1 MGDIYTRPFSK
12 NYSGLINQS
21 VIALG
26 ITVLCVTS
34 QELMKRKRRGDKQ
47 APEGLGSRESWE
59 FGYIFQGRC
68 WAKDP
73 SPPSPQ
79 GWPLSWVKQIVW
91 FPEEKMN
98 KLRGVDATLY
108 VRFLRG
114 CFWFSLLHTFTTF
127 PILFPIHVEFSD
139 NSVSPKSMT
148 RASISS
154 LVLTSHGL
162 SLLWIHI
169 CLLFWVTLSWMA
181 TLLWISVGAFRLRA
195 QKIEAARQ
203 RIASGEPPSISYPH
217 PHPQYGFLEVPPLQ
231 GDPANEGLRLRT
243 VMVTNVPPPLRN
255 EKELK
260 EYFEYYMSRKIDK
273 PSVGL
278 NSSTQPGFLN
288 KIVSFLFNR
297 VKRLPA
303 HLPHNP
309 LSPSSSTG
317 SATEGDTEEGPNI
330 EEIPEIER
338 VVIVRK
344 MTELASLLERREE
357 YLRLLETAH
366 IKLAR
371 KVLLAVGDAMD
382 RKAANKPFARTPSRA
397 ITVAQQ
403 RKSIVGDVEIGDLNK
418 ELNMDGDQNM
428 DHLISVLGPF
438 VEEFGLRGDKGSM
451 RFRRAISAT
460 SKKTFMK
467 LIPHGSDDSGDE
479 VPSLTPSSGYPPPS
493 SAETRVE
500 PPLGKT
506 VWDVLL
512 SLPRVY
518 LDPYQPLVNLSHLFR
533 GKTVPSIDYYTT
545 KVNYLTAL
553 ITESRAKATS
563 DYDAVSTAFVT
574 FAGPADA
581 RKACKYLAVHPNNPL
596 ACWVTMAPQYQ
607 DLDWIRV
614 MKSSFNAEF
623 VKDWVVS
630 LGVWGFTI
638 FWIFP
643 VSLLVGLVSIQNISI
658 FWPGLKSYLDK
669 HPWEEEII
677 QSFLPTLLV
686 ALLALLIPLILLFIA
701 KKAHTMTTLSAL
713 HDRIMTRYYKFLIVN
728 VLVFF
733 CVGTAALQSFL
744 LSFRATTRPDVLKIV
759 ADSFPTAGPFY
770 VGWLIFTSAMHAGFE
785 LAMFG
790 LALIVYPST
799 KNQVTPRKRTVG
811 LRPRTLNFYY
821 WLPNHLLVIHVL
833 LLFTVLNPVVIP
845 FATVYFFFETGV
857 IKNQLIHV
865 YAKHYEFNGQVL
877 LIRIVRYSLDGLMLC
892 QAVFLAYMVVLKKT
906 VNVGLAAC
914 LIIITAFVKLLMT
927 RICRAQFEHDD
938 IAEAEV
944 LCKVEGVD
952 SAQDNAETTTT
963 SDNGSQDATALIQEN
978 RPSFFSL
985 KFPKW
990 ANAAYNTVRQRPPRP
1005 LRRKPIPFQSQSSD
1019 QPFKRLKSVSHG
1031 HGDRG
1036 RRSTNSRTRAFVNGT
1051 TAPDTASIVHHET
1064 LPRKASTDPS
1074 VAVKPHPPPDPWD
1087 DETTCDLPYDNP
1099 FYSRSISNELWLP
1112 RNPVG
1117 ILDLDDTVDFRTSLT
1132 VVPTPHQLGMWFG
1145 IPETASPRPMSIDL
1159 APDVHE
1165 PSTEDQSPS
1174 TPATSCVLTGSED
1187 IDLPA
1192 IIAQRVQA
1200 GEGDID
1206 RAPPSRRP
1214 TSPRRKVS
1222 GEGAASSMRRP
1233 SILSIQPQSGY
1244 RSFSAGSTTQQRP
1257 RSNSILSGF
1266 GSTLPLDRS
1275 RSAEETGLR
1284 PGIHAQVDFVA
1295 DVSGSHL
1302 SLAPPQLTRA
1312 RNISTHEAVVYE
1324 VIAEE
1329 EQAMASRLEE
1339 EQAEAEKATTKS
1351 WLTSWMFKK
1360 IT

>member
-181 TLLWISVGAFRLRA
+181 TLLWISIGAFRLRA

-243 VMVTNVPPPLRN
+243 VMATNVPPPLRN

-317 SATEGDTEEGPNI
+317 STTEGDTEERPNI

-403 RKSIVGDVEIGDLNK
+403 RKSLVGDVEVGDLNK
-418 ELNMDGDQNM
+418 ELNMNGDQNM

-438 VEEFGLRGDKGSM
+438 VEEFGLRGDKAGM

-460 SKKTFMK
+460 SNKTFMK

-479 VPSLTPSSGYPPPS
+479 VPSLTPSSGYPPSS

-506 VWDVLL
+506 VWDILL

-553 ITESRAKATS
+553 ITESRAKAAS

-658 FWPGLKSYLDK
+658 FWPGLKSYLDR
-669 HPWEEEII
+669 HPWEEEVI

-785 LAMFG
+785 LAMCK
-790 LALIVYPST
+790 LALIVYPNT
-799 KNQVTPRKRTVG
+799 KNQMTPRKRTVG

-845 FATVYFFFETGV
+845 FATIYFFFETGV

-877 LIRIVRYSLDGLMLC
+877 LIRIIRYSLDGLMLC

-944 LCKVEGVD
+944 LCRVEGVN

-963 SDNGSQDATALIQEN
+963 SDNGSQDATALIQET

-985 KFPKW
+985 NFSKW
-990 ANAAYNTVRQRPPRP
+990 ANVAYNTVRQRPPRP
-1005 LRRKPIPFQSQSSD
+1005 LRRKPIPFQSQSSN
-1019 QPFKRLKSVSHG
+1019 QPFKRLKSVSRSHA
-1031 HGDRG
+1031 DRG

-1051 TAPDTASIVHHET
+1051 IAPDAASTVHLET
-1064 LPRKASTDPS
+1064 LPRKANTDPN
-1074 VAVKPHPPPDPWD
+1074 VAVKRHPPPDPWD
-1087 DETTCDLPYDNP
+1087 DETICDLPYDNP

-1159 APDVHE
+1159 PPDIHE
-1165 PSTEDQSPS
+1165 PSTEDHSPS
-1174 TPATSCVLTGSED
+1174 TPATPCVLTGSED

-1200 GEGDID
+1200 GEADID
-1206 RAPPSRRP
+1206 RAPPPRRP
-1214 TSPRRKVS
+1214 TSPRRKAS

-1244 RSFSAGSTTQQRP
+1244 RSFSAGSTIQQRP

-1284 PGIHAQVDFVA
+1284 PDNHAHVDFVA
-1295 DVSGSHL
+1295 NVSASHL

-1324 VIAEE
+1324 VMAEE

>member
-34 QELMKRKRRGDKQ
+34 QELMKRKRRGDKR

-59 FGYIFQGRC
+59 FGYIFQGRS

-98 KLRGVDATLY
+98 QLRGVDATLY

-243 VMVTNVPPPLRN
+243 IMVTNVPPPLRN

-273 PSVGL
+273 PSVGI

-317 SATEGDTEEGPNI
+317 STTEGGTEERPNN

-403 RKSIVGDVEIGDLNK
+403 RKSLVGDVEIGDLNK
-418 ELNMDGDQNM
+418 ELNLDSDQNM

-438 VEEFGLRGDKGSM
+438 VEEFGLRGDKGGK
-451 RFRRAISAT
+451 RFRRALSET

-479 VPSLTPSSGYPPPS
+479 VPSLTPSSSGYPPPS

-500 PPLGKT
+500 PRLGKT
-506 VWDVLL
+506 VWDALL

-533 GKTVPSIDYYTT
+533 GKTVPSIDYYTA

-553 ITESRAKATS
+553 ITEGRAKATT

-658 FWPGLKSYLDK
+658 FWPGLKSYLDR
-669 HPWEEEII
+669 HPWEEEVI

-701 KKAHTMTTLSAL
+701 KKAHTITTLSAL

-744 LSFRATTRPDVLKIV
+744 LSFRATTHIDVLKIV

-790 LALIVYPST
+790 VCISFYHIP
-799 KNQVTPRKRTVG
+799 NQVTPRKRTVG

-845 FATVYFFFETGV
+845 FATVYFFFET
-857 IKNQLIHV
+857 
-865 YAKHYEFNGQVL
+865 
-877 LIRIVRYSLDGLMLC
+877 GLMLC

-944 LCKVEGVD
+944 LCKLEGVD

-963 SDNGSQDATALIQEN
+963 SDSGSQDATALIQET

-990 ANAAYNTVRQRPPRP
+990 ANIAYNTVRQRPPRP
-1005 LRRKPIPFQSQSSD
+1005 HRRKPIPFQSQSSN

-1031 HGDRG
+1031 HADRG
-1036 RRSTNSRTRAFVNGT
+1036 RRSTNSRTRAFVDGT
-1051 TAPDTASIVHHET
+1051 ITPDAASTVHRET
-1064 LPRKASTDPS
+1064 LPRKASTDPN

-1117 ILDLDDTVDFRTSLT
+1117 ILDLDDTVDFRTSLL
-1132 VVPTPHQLGMWFG
+1132 VVPTVNQLGMWYG

-1159 APDVHE
+1159 APDTHE
-1165 PSTEDQSPS
+1165 PSTEDPSPS
-1174 TPATSCVLTGSED
+1174 TPSTPCVLTGSED

-1206 RAPPSRRP
+1206 RAPPPRRP

-1222 GEGAASSMRRP
+1222 GEGPSSMRRP
-1233 SILSIQPQSGY
+1233 SKLSIRPQAEF
-1244 RSFSAGSTTQQRP
+1244 RSFSAGSTIQQRP

-1284 PGIHAQVDFVA
+1284 PDIYAQPDFVA
-1295 DVSGSHL
+1295 DVSASHL
-1302 SLAPPQLTRA
+1302 SLAPPQLSRA

-1329 EQAMASRLEE
+1329 EQAQASRLED